1 MNFDF
6 LPVSGPENLQLR
18 WLDPGVC

>member
-6 LPVSGPENLQLR
+6 LPVSGPKNLQIR
-18 WLDPGVC
+18 RLDPGVC